1 MGHLPSPSVGEGP
14 PGGGGGGGVHH
25 LPVDLVEVISNIL
38 TLRH

>member
-14 PGGGGGGGVHH
+14 PGGGGGGVHH
-25 LPVDLVEVISNIL
+25 LPVDLVEVTSNIL